1 MQKAKNCQV
10 HSGIWM
16 NYVGGIWIQVA
27 QNSYG
32 LREAVKAPEKHAE
45 ELVKN
50 HKNTKDIP
58 VVRHGEKAEWAFRY
72 TNRRKA

>member
-10 HSGIWM
+10 HSRIWM

-27 QNSYG
+27 LNSYG
-32 LREAVKAPEKHAE
+32 LREAVKAPQKQAE

-50 HKNTKDIP
+50 NKNTKDIL
-58 VVRHGEKAEWAFRY
+58 VVSPEEKVEWAFR
-72 TNRRKA
+72 